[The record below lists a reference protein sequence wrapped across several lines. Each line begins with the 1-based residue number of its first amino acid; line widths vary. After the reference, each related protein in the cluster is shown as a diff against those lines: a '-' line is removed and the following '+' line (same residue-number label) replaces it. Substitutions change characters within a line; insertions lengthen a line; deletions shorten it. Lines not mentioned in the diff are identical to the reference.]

1 MIFERS
7 KLTKNQILN
16 NENRERIH
24 TYICENPGV
33 YFYHIA
39 KTLNLS
45 NYILGW
51 HIKMLLKFNYI
62 RSKEID
68 KHEVFFDINLGD
80 SYDELYYF
88 ISKEKSRI
96 IISFLI
102 KNPEGITKTR
112 ISREL
117 KIHPNTTKKYI
128 ESLEVLN
135 ILLKKK
141 ETKKTLYFLNE
152 PFYFS
157 IFKN

>member
-16 NENRERIH
+16 NDNREKIY
-24 TYICENPGV
+24 TYICENPGL
-33 YFYHIA
+33 YFYQIA
-39 KTLNLS
+39 KTLNLG

-68 KHEVFFDINLGD
+68 KHEVFFDINLED
-80 SYDELYYF
+80 NFDELYYF
-88 ISKEKSRI
+88 ISKEKSQI

-102 KNPEGITKTR
+102 KNPEGTTKTR

-117 KIHPNTTKKYI
+117 KIHPKTTSKYI
-128 ESLEVLN
+128 NSLEVLN
-135 ILLKKK
+135 LLLKKK
-141 ETKKTLYFLNE
+141 ESKKTLYFLNE
-152 PFYFS
+152 SLYFQVS
-157 IFKN
+157 KN

>member
-16 NENRERIH
+16 NENREKIY

-33 YFYHIA
+33 YFYQIA
-39 KTLNLS
+39 KTLKLS

-51 HIKMLLKFNYI
+51 HIKMLLKFNFI

-68 KHEVFFDINLGD
+68 NHEVFFDINLGD
-80 SYDELYYF
+80 DYDELYYF
-88 ISKEKSRI
+88 ISKEKSKI
-96 IISFLI
+96 IINFLI
-102 KNPEGITKTR
+102 ENPEGTTKTR

-117 KIHPNTTKKYI
+117 KIHPKTASKYI
-128 ESLEVLN
+128 KSLEVLN
-135 ILLKKK
+135 LLLKKK

-152 PFYFS
+152 PFYLQVS
-157 IFKN
+157 KN